1 MKVDIVNVSLFIF
14 LYCNECGKN
23 KTTTVAQTWK
33 FLQVTPLEKIPINIF
48 LTIKSFRSGTNL
60 R

>member
-1 MKVDIVNVSLFIF
+1 MNV
-14 LYCNECGKN
+14 EK